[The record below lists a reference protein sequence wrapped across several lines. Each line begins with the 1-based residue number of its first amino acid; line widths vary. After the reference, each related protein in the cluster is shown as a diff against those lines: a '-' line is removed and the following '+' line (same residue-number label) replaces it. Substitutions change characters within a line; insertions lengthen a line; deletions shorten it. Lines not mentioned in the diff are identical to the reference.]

1 MPQFQLDNF
10 LPQLAWLALF
20 FIILYFGV
28 VKLTLPKVGRVIDE
42 REQTVDS
49 DLSTAEAARA
59 DAERIRAEYA
69 EGIAQAQA
77 QAQGQVTEA
86 KAKVGK
92 KIEKKLAKVNAELDE
107 KLVAAQAAIAASR
120 DSAMAEVER
129 IAGEAAAEIVERL
142 TGAKPTEADLAKALA
157 AATGRAA

>member
-10 LPQLAWLALF
+10 LPQLAWLALS

-28 VKLTLPKVGRVIDE
+28 VKLTLPRIGRVMDE

-59 DAERIRAEYA
+59 DAGRIRADYA
-69 EGIAQAQA
+69 EGIAQAQS

-157 AATGRAA
+157 ATTGRAG

>member
-28 VKLTLPKVGRVIDE
+28 VKLTLPRIGRVMDE
-42 REQTVDS
+42 REQAVEG

-59 DAERIRAEYA
+59 DAERIRADYA

-77 QAQGQVTEA
+77 QAQGQVAEA
-86 KAKVGK
+86 KSKVGQ
-92 KIEKKLAKVNAELDE
+92 KIEKKLAKLNAELDE
-107 KLVAAQAAIAASR
+107 KLAAAQASIAASR
-120 DSAMAEVER
+120 DSAMAEVDR
-129 IAGEAAAEIVERL
+129 IASEAASEIVERL
-142 TGAKPTEADLAKALA
+142 TGARPTEADLAKALA
-157 AATGRAA
+157 AAGGRSA